1 MPSGA
6 DQGPERATG
15 AAEAGSSGAAT
26 APAAL
31 GPTLA
36 LTVAL
41 GAAAFGIVAALVVL
55 LVAPQPIEG
64 LPGAAQRQDAETAL
78 YVLAFVVLLPA
89 ALIVVPQRADAI
101 AARVGDDGLSLLAA
115 SLVGGLCV
123 AILVT
128 RVLPGDG
135 AAGAL
140 AALAIWGVSAG
151 AALWRAARAPAW
163 GALDRSPRTICVAWA
178 LAAALALVGV
188 LAFTALDSIGVPVLI
203 AGVLVCVAVT
213 LAYRSGVVERLP
225 RPSRPWLLAVDVG
238 AIVLLALAIPDLV
251 VFEPDG
257 APDDPIPGFK
267 ASIIQFHQNLFV
279 GPANQVL
286 AGDTLLVDTASQYGV
301 APIYLLAAWYQ
312 LAPIGYGTTGL
323 FDGLLYAL
331 AFIAGYGVL
340 RMASVPR
347 ALAMCVLAVAV
358 VILIYNLLFPVGGL
372 LQHGMLRFGLPMA
385 IVVAATAAARWPQR
399 RRAAGT
405 LALAA
410 LGLSSIWALEAFAYT
425 LFTFAAVAAFD
436 AWTEQEPGR
445 GRVLARRLALGATA
459 CVVAHLALAV
469 ATLIFAGELPDWGR
483 YLAYLDALLLGEL
496 ADITYDYSRW
506 SGGLAVGLAY
516 AVSAAGVVLVATR
529 HRALLERERV
539 AFTALAALSA
549 YGIAL
554 YSYFVNRSADDILPY
569 VSLPAL
575 LAGTLWLA
583 VLLRSALGA
592 SREVRAGGLAFALGV
607 GALLVSVAASSLDLR
622 FAHTPLAHLAP
633 GGRSL
638 SSALDRLWSPPPID
652 PRSPA
657 GETLLDEHWPERERV
672 PILVAPDLGVELLVR
687 AGRAHALPFSD
698 PIEDYFADFPT
709 ESEITEAV
717 KALAPG
723 DLLLMQDRGLGL
735 ARKLELDPDRDVLTG
750 PVKLTGSEALTP
762 RQKLLLQ
769 FLMKRFRLKQIEQDA
784 RSFAVVQLAER

>member
-1 MPSGA
+1 M
-6 DQGPERATG
+6 G
-15 AAEAGSSGAAT
+15 AAEAGASGTAP

-36 LTVAL
+36 LTAAL

-55 LVAPQPIEG
+55 LVAPQPIVG

-89 ALIVVPQRADAI
+89 ALYLVPPRADAI
-101 AARVGDDGLSLLAA
+101 AARVGEDGLSLLAA

-123 AILVT
+123 AVLVA

-135 AAGAL
+135 AATAL
-140 AALAIWGVSAG
+140 AALAVWAV
-151 AALWRAARAPAW
+151 AAVGSLARADRAPAW
-163 GALDRSPRTICVAWA
+163 GVLNRSPRTRGAAWA
-178 LAAALALVGV
+178 VATALALAGV
-188 LAFTALDSIGVPVLI
+188 LAFTALDSIGVAVLI
-203 AGVLVCVAVT
+203 AGVLVCAAVT
-213 LAYRSGVVERLP
+213 LAYRSGLVERLP
-225 RPSRPWLLAVDVG
+225 RPSRPWLLAVDVA

-267 ASIIQFHQNLFV
+267 ASIIQFHQNFLV

-286 AGDTLLVDTASQYGV
+286 AGDAVLVDTASQYGV
-301 APIYLLAAWYQ
+301 APIYLLAGWFQ

-323 FDGLLYAL
+323 LDGLLYTL
-331 AFIAGYGVL
+331 VFIAGYGVL
-340 RMASVPR
+340 RIAGVSR
-347 ALAMCVLAVAV
+347 TLAIGALAIAV

-385 IVVAATAAARWPQR
+385 IVVAATAAARWPGR

-405 LALAA
+405 LALVA

-425 LFTFAAVAAFD
+425 LFTFAVAAGFD
-436 AWTEQEPGR
+436 AWAGPGPGR
-445 GRVLARRLALGATA
+445 LRIVARRLALGAAA
-459 CVVAHLALAV
+459 CVSAHLVLAV
-469 ATLIFAGELPDWGR
+469 ATLIFAGEVPDWGR
-483 YLAYLDALLLGEL
+483 YLAYLDALLIGEL

-516 AVSAAGVVLVATR
+516 AVSATGVALVAVR

-592 SREVRAGGLAFALGV
+592 SRQVRAGALAFALGLGV
-607 GALLVSVAASSLDLR
+607 LLVSVAASSLDLR
-622 FAHTPLAHLAP
+622 FGHTPLAHLAP

-638 SSALDRLWSPPPID
+638 ASSTERLWDPPPID
-652 PRSPA
+652 AAAPA
-657 GETLLDEHWPERERV
+657 GEALLDEHWPGRERV

-687 AGRAHALPFSD
+687 TGRAHSLPFSHAT
-698 PIEDYFADFPT
+698 EDYFGGFPT
-709 ESEITEAV
+709 EAEIEQAV
-717 KALAPG
+717 AGLAPG
-723 DLLLMQDRGLGL
+723 DLMLVQRAGLDL
-735 ARKLELDPDRDVLTG
+735 AAELERDPERDVFSDPVDISGDQSLT
-750 PVKLTGSEALTP
+750 AQ
-762 RQKLLLQ
+762 QKRLLQ
-769 FLMKRFRLKQIEQDA
+769 LVLERFRI
-784 RSFAVVQLAER
+784 AVVERGPEGLVVVRLEERR